1 MSARFDKDVKSI
13 ERYAEQLRP
22 PEQNLRLAY
31 FDLSQTYEA
40 QGKQLDDLRRR
51 FIEDTGADCIACSLP
66 ILREAFMSKK
76 DSSRG
81 PLCRACFV
89 EKK

>member
-1 MSARFDKDVKSI
+1 MNTEFDKEVRTI
-13 ERYAEQLRP
+13 ERYAEQKP
-22 PEQNLRLAY
+22 SDINLRLAY

-40 QGKQLDDLRRR
+40 QGKDLDALRKR
-51 FIEDTGADCIACSLP
+51 FIEDTGYDCIECRLP
-66 ILREAFMSKK
+66 ILRESFMSKK